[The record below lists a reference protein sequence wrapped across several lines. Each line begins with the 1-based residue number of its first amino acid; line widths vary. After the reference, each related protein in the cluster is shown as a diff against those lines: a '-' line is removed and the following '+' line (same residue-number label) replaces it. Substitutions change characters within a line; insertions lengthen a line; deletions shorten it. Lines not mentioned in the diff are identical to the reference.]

1 MAGRYLPGMPQ
12 VLGSVPRPKK
22 TGVGG
27 KGRKRQS
34 KEGKEAFHVSPNLEN
49 IQIKM
54 KCTFRCIYTLF
65 CILDNQDTQAI
76 EKLRQRKNS

>member
-1 MAGRYLPGMPQ
+1 MAGRYLPGMPE

-34 KEGKEAFHVSPNLEN
+34 KEGKEAFHVLPNLEN
-49 IQIKM
+49 IHIKM
-54 KCTFRCIYTLF
+54 NVLF
-65 CILDNQDTQAI
+65 AVYILSFAFWTTRTH
-76 EKLRQRKNS
+76 KLLKS